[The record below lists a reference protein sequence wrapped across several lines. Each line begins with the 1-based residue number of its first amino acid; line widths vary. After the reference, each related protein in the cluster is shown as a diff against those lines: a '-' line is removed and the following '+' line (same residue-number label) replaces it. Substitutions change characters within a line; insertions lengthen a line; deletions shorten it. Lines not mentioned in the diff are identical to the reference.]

1 MVTKPSGEWTTTTNG
16 RELVGSAAVGGG
28 EGCDDDMSA
37 SVGLMKKRKS
47 PLEAWVGVSEVAVA
61 GTAYSWRGHVRPS

>member
-1 MVTKPSGEWTTTTNG
+1 MKRLLRTLGSLCAALVMVTKPYGEWTTTNG

-37 SVGLMKKRKS
+37 SVGLMKKRMS
-47 PLEAWVGVSEVAVA
+47 P
-61 GTAYSWRGHVRPS
+61 